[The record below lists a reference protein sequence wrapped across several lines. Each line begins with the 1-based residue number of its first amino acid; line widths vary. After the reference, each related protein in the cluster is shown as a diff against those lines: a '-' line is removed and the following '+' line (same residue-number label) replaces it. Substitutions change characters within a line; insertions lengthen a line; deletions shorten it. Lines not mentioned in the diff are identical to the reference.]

1 MYKTHYTNNDEWY
14 EHRFKHL
21 WQVIIKKGVIP
32 SITSVKM
39 FVCTPIEALD
49 LLVIIFDEG
58 HV

>member
-21 WQVIIKKGVIP
+21 RQVIIKKGVIP

-49 LLVIIFDEG
+49 LLVIIF
-58 HV
+58 

>member
-14 EHRFKHL
+14 EHRFKYL
-21 WQVIIKKGVIP
+21 RQVIIKKGVIP